1 MLLQPETMHGEI
13 NAAVTEETNQRSQVP
28 QQRDAAMTP
37 NGPPQSISMAVL
49 SAVSS
54 SGCRFWGKSPGLW
67 CRWDC
72 KSWTKGEGEL
82 ALPMSM
88 LPLFCLLPRRAWCS
102 SCIIDAVPSFDTSWD
117 FSVMDILCLA
127 WVASVKL
134 FTLLLAYIS
143 SLYQE

>member
-54 SGCRFWGKSPGLW
+54 SGCRIWGKSPGLW

-88 LPLFCLLPRRAWCS
+88 LPLLPS
-102 SCIIDAVPSFDTSWD
+102 P
-117 FSVMDILCLA
+117 
-127 WVASVKL
+127 
-134 FTLLLAYIS
+134 
-143 SLYQE
+143 QEGMVLQLHH